1 MDHELPPELGARNS
15 SPRSRSDMLKQDG
28 LRYHVPVS
36 QTHNLDLNN
45 FLRGQRSL
53 DRFRPQPA
61 GSTTVQYDHQVSMD
75 GRFQRLVTSYAR
87 CSELEFQSR
96 SAKKHWNELLSQYQQ
111 GQLRYE
117 VAVDP
122 YKDDSTSSAHPSEI
136 STLRKRLMDNSTAL
150 EAHFTIVRNI
160 EREYREARTALDL
173 EFNHLRLI
181 VPSNPQSITS
191 NSAYSNTT
199 YATKPDRRPSW
210 ETSASS
216 MPDPTQ
222 NHMPDLEALR
232 EDYFKWAADVNIY
245 GEQLADHNYD
255 YWASLGDRER
265 RQDQD
270 ETLSVTDEDFEA
282 DAQRRREIIT
292 KALDEAIEKAD
303 RLKAEC
309 KSLGIDLNP
318 QRRSIWDLEDAALSE
333 AETEARAEY
342 RKTFE
347 AALAHVPPEAFKNA
361 ELVLASASDHG
372 SEGLEYPASSERI
385 ENWVENLSPDGDTD
399 ERIERPMLSDHA

>member
-1 MDHELPPELGARNS
+1 MDHGLPPELEARNS
-15 SPRSRSDMLKQDG
+15 YPQSQSDMLRQDG
-28 LRYHVPVS
+28 MRYYAPVS
-36 QTHNLDLNN
+36 QTHNLNLNN

-53 DRFRPQPA
+53 DRFQPQSA
-61 GSTTVQYDHQVSMD
+61 GSTTAQYGHHISMD
-75 GRFQRLVTSYAR
+75 ERYQRLVMSHAR
-87 CSELEFQSR
+87 CSELESRSR
-96 SAKKHWNELLSQYQQ
+96 SARKHWNELLSQYHES
-111 GQLRYE
+111 QLSFE

-122 YKDDSTSSAHPSEI
+122 YKNDSTSSAHPSEI
-136 STLRKRLMDNSTAL
+136 STLHKRSMENSTAL
-150 EAHFTIVRNI
+150 EAHSIVARSI
-160 EREYREARTALDL
+160 EQEYREARTALDS
-173 EFNHLRLI
+173 EFTHLRL
-181 VPSNPQSITS
+181 VFTSNPQSIIS

-199 YATKPDRRPSW
+199 YATPPGRRPSW

-216 MPDPTQ
+216 MPDQTQ
-222 NHMPDLEALR
+222 SQMPNLEALR

-255 YWASLGDRER
+255 YWTSLDERER

-292 KALDEAIEKAD
+292 KALDEAIDRAD
-303 RLKAEC
+303 RLQNEC

-318 QRRSIWDLEDAALSE
+318 QRRNIWDLEDVALSE

-347 AALAHVPPEAFKNA
+347 AGLAYVPPEAFENA
-361 ELVLASASDHG
+361 ELVLGSPSEHG
-372 SEGLEYPASSERI
+372 SEGLEYSAPSERV
-385 ENWVENLSPDGDTD
+385 ENWVENLLPDGDTD
-399 ERIERPMLSDHA
+399 ERIERPMLSDNA

>member
-1 MDHELPPELGARNS
+1 MDHELPPELEARNS
-15 SPRSRSDMLKQDG
+15 YPRSRSDMLRQDG
-28 LRYHVPVS
+28 MRYRASVS
-36 QTHNLDLNN
+36 QNHNLSLNN

-53 DRFRPQPA
+53 DRFQPQPA
-61 GSTTVQYDHQVSMD
+61 GSTTAQYGNQVFMD
-75 GRFQRLVTSYAR
+75 ERFQRLVTSHAR
-87 CSELEFQSR
+87 CSELEFRSR
-96 SAKKHWNELLSQYQQ
+96 SAKKHWNELLSQYHQS
-111 GQLRYE
+111 QLRYE
-117 VAVDP
+117 AAIDP
-122 YKDDSTSSAHPSEI
+122 YKDDSTLSAHPSET
-136 STLRKRLMDNSTAL
+136 STFRKRLTDNGIAL
-150 EAHFTIVRNI
+150 ETHFTVVRNI
-160 EREYREARTALDL
+160 ERAYREAQTALDL
-173 EFNHLRLI
+173 EFNHLGQI
-181 VPSNPQSITS
+181 VPSDPQSIIS
-191 NSAYSNTT
+191 NSAYSNIT
-199 YATKPDRRPSW
+199 YATQPDRRPSW

-255 YWASLGDRER
+255 YWTSLEDRER

-292 KALDEAIEKAD
+292 KALDEAIDKAD

-318 QRRSIWDLEDAALSE
+318 ERRNIWDLEDAALSE

-347 AALAHVPPEAFKNA
+347 AALAHVPPEAFENA
-361 ELVLASASDHG
+361 ELVLASPSEHG
-372 SEGLEYPASSERI
+372 SEELEYSAPSERI